1 MRIGRKIAI
10 SFLVLLLCIVVVGC
24 GNGTE
29 NGNTPVPPPPV
40 ETNEPET
47 IDFASGIDEQK
58 INWYGRTEYSVNT
71 KSVYVNNTASGFE
84 VKFNGTPLKVTFR
97 SRTVQEGFM
106 DMDPDNAR
114 TYLGVSVD
122 GGEYK
127 RISIARGQK
136 VTMPVAAKLAEGEH
150 TVTVRKSTEA
160 QVCSLEVF
168 ELAAD
173 GKFLPP
179 PVKPA
184 VKLEF
189 YGDSITAGMNAMKA
203 EDKSGGKELRTS
215 EQQDGLGTY
224 AFYAAQQMQAQ
235 ANMFCVSGQRLS
247 HYGAGGDTIPSLA
260 KYTSPAGGA
269 EWDFERYRADAVIIN
284 LGTNDVIAYGAQ
296 ANFRTTLKKEY
307 KEFVEYLRARYGDV
321 PVIVVYGVY
330 KYRNVLEYNSLFAE
344 AVTEMN
350 TALGNV
356 YGVELSPTASAHPTR
371 AEASAYGEVLATR
384 LTEILAV

>member
-84 VKFNGTPLKVTFR
+84 VKFNGTQLKVTFR

-160 QVCSLEVF
+160 
-168 ELAAD
+168 
-173 GKFLPP
+173 
-179 PVKPA
+179 
-184 VKLEF
+184 
-189 YGDSITAGMNAMKA
+189 
-203 EDKSGGKELRTS
+203 
-215 EQQDGLGTY
+215 
-224 AFYAAQQMQAQ
+224 
-235 ANMFCVSGQRLS
+235 
-247 HYGAGGDTIPSLA
+247 
-260 KYTSPAGGA
+260 
-269 EWDFERYRADAVIIN
+269 
-284 LGTNDVIAYGAQ
+284 
-296 ANFRTTLKKEY
+296 
-307 KEFVEYLRARYGDV
+307 
-321 PVIVVYGVY
+321 
-330 KYRNVLEYNSLFAE
+330 
-344 AVTEMN
+344 
-350 TALGNV
+350 
-356 YGVELSPTASAHPTR
+356 
-371 AEASAYGEVLATR
+371 
-384 LTEILAV
+384 